1 MRTFWSNTEN
11 TKKMNNS
18 IADKIATYVTG
29 VIATIIL
36 VYTMH
41 FMFMFP
47 KTIIVAYI
55 ILSAVHMTGL
65 GKVIIDKLS
74 GLTRV

>member
-1 MRTFWSNTEN
+1 M
-11 TKKMNNS
+11 KKNS
-18 IADKIATYVTG
+18 KRERLSTYITG
-29 VIATIIL
+29 VVATIIL
-36 VYTMH
+36 VYIMH

-47 KTIIVAYI
+47 KTMIVAYI

-65 GKVIIDKLS
+65 GKVIVDKLS

>member
-1 MRTFWSNTEN
+1 M
-11 TKKMNNS
+11 KKNS
-18 IADKIATYVTG
+18 ITEKIATYVTG
-29 VIATIIL
+29 VVATAIV

-47 KTIIVAYI
+47 KTMIVAYI

-74 GLTRV
+74 GLTRI